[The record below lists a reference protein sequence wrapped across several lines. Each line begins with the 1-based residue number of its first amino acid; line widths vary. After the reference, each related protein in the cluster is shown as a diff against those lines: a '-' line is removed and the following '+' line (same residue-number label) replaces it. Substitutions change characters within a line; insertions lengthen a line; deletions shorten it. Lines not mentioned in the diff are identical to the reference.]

1 MASYP
6 EINATFPRARARG
19 PIEAMTHLSRLMG
32 TGQFPR
38 ARARGPIEALVRWRR
53 RRCRWDF
60 RERALAA
67 PLKQNRSE
75 TRSRG
80 PRISASGRSG
90 PHWSTARA
98 RSNVGELFN
107 FRERALAAPLKLLA
121 LQAPLFVPHHFRERA
136 LAAPLKPGIGR
147 TAVGNLADFR
157 ERALAAP
164 LKPLKGGLTWQAG
177 TFPRARARGPIEAE
191 FL

>member
-67 PLKQNRSE
+67 PLKHRASE
-75 TRSRG
+75 LECRR
-80 PRISASGRSG
+80 
-90 PHWSTARA
+90 
-98 RSNVGELFN
+98 VV
-107 FRERALAAPLKLLA
+107 
-121 LQAPLFVPHHFRERA
+121 Q
-136 LAAPLKPGIGR
+136 
-147 TAVGNLADFR
+147 
-157 ERALAAP
+157 
-164 LKPLKGGLTWQAG
+164 
-177 TFPRARARGPIEAE
+177 FPRARARGPIEAPCPSSAALRPAPVPLSRSRGPSE
-191 FL
+191 AGYRPHGGG